1 MLGVVLPDL
10 RRRLSCVGDAPADL
24 TEGLAGI
31 IDHGHD
37 RWDFAGR
44 VAGGQHDRQECQ

>member
-1 MLGVVLPDL
+1 MLGIVLPDL
-10 RRRLSCVGDAPADL
+10 GRGQLSVVDAPADL
-24 TEGLAGI
+24 PKGLAGI

-44 VAGGQHDRQECQ
+44 VAGGQHDRQEC